1 MAVIEAAKR
10 LLIAMG
16 HGAEQRRVI
25 QLGDIVA
32 HTPGSFNYCHSFLVA
47 ATGAYGSL
55 RPTTMSTAGHAASIT
70 EM

>member
-32 HTPGSFNYCHSFLVA
+32 HTRGRSTTVTA
-47 ATGAYGSL
+47 SL
-55 RPTTMSTAGHAASIT
+55 SQRQARTVPPSPHDNVNDRARREHH
-70 EM
+70 